1 MASTRPETSRSAQL
15 LVPYLSMPLVI
26 GSLWIAL
33 APHGLVALAVLTAG
47 SAALA
52 CYMLGAVIA
61 GLQVSRDLALRR
73 AVARAFRTWRMPG
86 LMAAMR
92 RAAMLRPAGWDE
104 AGREYLALYERAAPL
119 AEAA

>member
-73 AVARAFRTWRMPG
+73 AVARLQPG
-86 LMAAMR
+86 VIGR
-92 RAAMLRPAGWDE
+92 IRACAQGNAWCEVQVGEYRGWLKRAEMFGVTADE
-104 AGREYLALYERAAPL
+104 VIGG
-119 AEAA
+119 